1 LRSGI
6 RVYGDSGERILP
18 DDEYITTRI
27 LEAQDVAVL
36 FLAAKAIE
44 EGGLFSASTPA
55 DRGLNTLTDVAG
67 SLSRLRRNDVL
78 TVKGEGERKWRVGW
92 GERAIRTARDAG
104 VTPLPA
110 VLTEPVEE
118 ILTRS

>member
-1 LRSGI
+1 M
-6 RVYGDSGERILP
+6 
-18 DDEYITTRI
+18 
-27 LEAQDVAVL
+27 
-36 FLAAKAIE
+36 
-44 EGGLFSASTPA
+44 FSASTLA